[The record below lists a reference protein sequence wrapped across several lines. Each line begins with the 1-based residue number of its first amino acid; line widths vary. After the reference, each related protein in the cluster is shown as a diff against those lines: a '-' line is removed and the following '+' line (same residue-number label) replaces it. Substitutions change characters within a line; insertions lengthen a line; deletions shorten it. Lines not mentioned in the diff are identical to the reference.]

1 MAGNVTGAEVVAQAQ
16 TWLGV
21 PYLLLY
27 GGTTRRGTDCSGLVM
42 QVFAA
47 LGITV
52 PRTSEEQWA
61 YCKHIPS
68 GQEMTG
74 DLMFVVGSELDPS
87 PGHVA
92 LVVNPG
98 NPDKVID
105 APYTG
110 SYVRYD
116 NFSRNGTG
124 VNQLVGYGRVPGV
137 SPSSSASTTS
147 STSLEENTTGSIL
160 GGVIA
165 SAWLLF
171 LVFIVIVAAIII
183 FAAKSVI
190 GS

>member
-1 MAGNVTGAEVVAQAQ
+1 MEVF
-16 TWLGV
+16 G
-21 PYLLLY
+21 
-27 GGTTRRGTDCSGLVM
+27 
-42 QVFAA
+42 A

-92 LVVNPG
+92 IITNPG
-98 NPDKVID
+98 NPDRVID
-105 APYTG
+105 APYSG

-116 NFSRNGTG
+116 NFSRTGTG

-137 SPSSSASTTS
+137 SPSSSASTVS
-147 STSLEENTTGSIL
+147 STSLDKNTTGSIL

-165 SAWLLF
+165 SAGLLF
-171 LVFIVIVAAIII
+171 LVFIIIVAGIII
-183 FAAKSVI
+183 FAAKSI
-190 GS
+190 TGS